1 MFDIKVFDKR
11 EDKVGIDIQNADAV
25 IYITSANGVIKSAL
39 LLDCNGQTIAMMF
52 TALKQLTENIR
63 KRYEEI
69 DILDKLGLIDM
80 MLQKMNDNC
89 ITTKVEGDNDTPVI
103 EFPRKRDEEH

>member
-1 MFDIKVFDKR
+1 MFDIKVVDKR
-11 EDKVGIDIQNADAV
+11 ENKVDVDIQNADAV
-25 IYITSANGVIKSAL
+25 IYIASTNEGTKSAML
-39 LLDCNGQTIAMMF
+39 FDCNGQTIAIMF

-69 DILDKLGLIDM
+69 DILDKLGLIDR

-89 ITTKVEGDNDTPVI
+89 VTTKVEEDDTPVI
-103 EFPRKRDEEH
+103 EFPRKRDEER